1 MSPTVCFAVLTGR
14 ILPDVGVGGGMEYRG
29 TELSA
34 RARRPE
40 PSWPS
45 VIATTVRLWVERHPF
60 FGGKRPR
67 GRRTAIALA
76 VVVATALVAGAA
88 GVIIG
93 RSGTSSSQAPRN
105 SGPGA
110 APPAAVA
117 ASAATRG
124 EAAAWIAGQVA
135 ASAIIACD
143 PAMCAAL
150 HADGLPA
157 TRLLVL
163 GTATPDPL
171 GSDLVVATQ
180 AVRNQ
185 FGTRLQ
191 SVYAPA
197 VIASFGTGPGQ
208 IDIRAI
214 APDGT
219 AAYQAALAA
228 DRRSR
233 ISAGSQLLRNPRI
246 IVAAGAR
253 KALSAGDVDPRLL
266 LMLAALAVE
275 QPLRISAF
283 GDPSPGASPV
293 VPLRSVQIAPL
304 GPGGKA
310 EASLRS
316 MLSFVDAQRQ
326 PFQPLRAA
334 FAGSSALTV
343 EYAAPSPL
351 GLLGGP

>member
-1 MSPTVCFAVLTGR
+1 
-14 ILPDVGVGGGMEYRG
+14 MEYRG
-29 TELSA
+29 TGLSA
-34 RARRPE
+34 RAQRRE

-45 VIATTVRLWVERHPF
+45 VIATTLRLWFERHPV
-60 FGGKRPR
+60 FGKKRPR
-67 GRRTAIALA
+67 GRRTAGVLA
-76 VVVATALVAGAA
+76 VVAVVALGA
-88 GVIIG
+88 GVTGVVIG
-93 RSGTSSSQAPRN
+93 RAVTSSSSASRD

-110 APPAAVA
+110 ISAAAVGAPAAI
-117 ASAATRG
+117 RDQ
-124 EAAAWIAGQVA
+124 AAAWIAGQVA
-135 ASAIIACD
+135 ASAIVACD

-163 GTATPDPL
+163 GTATADPL
-171 GSDLVVATQ
+171 GSDVVVATL
-180 AVRNQ
+180 AVRNE

-191 SVYAPA
+191 GVYAPA
-197 VIASFGTGPGQ
+197 VIASFGTGTER
-208 IDIRAI
+208 IDVRAV

-246 IVAAGAR
+246 IVTGGAR
-253 KALSAGDVDPRLL
+253 NALSTGDVDPRLL
-266 LMLAALAVE
+266 MMLAALAGE
-275 QPLRISAF
+275 QQLRITAF

-293 VPLRSVQIAPL
+293 VPLRSVEIAAL
-304 GPGGKA
+304 GPGAGA

-316 MLSFVDAQRQ
+316 MLSFIDAQRQ
-326 PFQPLRAA
+326 PFQPLRATLV
-334 FAGSSALTV
+334 GSSALTV

-351 GLLGGP
+351 GLLGSP

>member
-1 MSPTVCFAVLTGR
+1 
-14 ILPDVGVGGGMEYRG
+14 MEYRG
-29 TELSA
+29 TGLSA
-34 RARRPE
+34 RARRSE

-45 VIATTVRLWVERHPF
+45 VIATTLRLWLERHPV

-67 GRRTAIALA
+67 RRRVAVALA
-76 VVVATALVAGAA
+76 LVVVVALGAGVT

-93 RSGTSSSQAPRN
+93 RSARPSPA
-105 SGPGA
+105 
-110 APPAAVA
+110 PAAA
-117 ASAATRG
+117 GGASATRG
-124 EAAAWIAGQVA
+124 EAASWIAGQVA
-135 ASAIIACD
+135 ASAIVACD
-143 PAMCAAL
+143 PAMCAVL

-163 GTATPDPL
+163 GTATADPL
-171 GSDLVVATQ
+171 GSDVVVATL
-180 AVRNQ
+180 AVRNE

-191 SVYAPA
+191 SVYAPV
-197 VIASFGTGPGQ
+197 VIASFGTGAGR

-246 IVAAGAR
+246 IVASGAR
-253 KALSAGDVDPRLL
+253 NALSGGDVDPRLL
-266 LMLAALAVE
+266 MMLAALADQQQV
-275 QPLRISAF
+275 RITAF
-283 GDPSPGASPV
+283 GDPSPGASPG
-293 VPLRSVQIAPL
+293 VPLRSVQIAAL
-304 GPGGKA
+304 GPGA
-310 EASLRS
+310 EAAASLRS
-316 MLSFVDAQRQ
+316 MLSLIDAQRQ

-334 FAGSSALTV
+334 LAGSSALTV

>member
-1 MSPTVCFAVLTGR
+1 
-14 ILPDVGVGGGMEYRG
+14 MEYRG
-29 TELSA
+29 TGLSA
-34 RARRPE
+34 RARRSE

-45 VIATTVRLWVERHPF
+45 VIATTLRLWLERHPV

-67 GRRTAIALA
+67 RRRVAVAL
-76 VVVATALVAGAA
+76 ALVAVVAVGAGVT

-93 RSGTSSSQAPRN
+93 RSARSSPV
-105 SGPGA
+105 
-110 APPAAVA
+110 PAAA
-117 ASAATRG
+117 AGVSATARG
-124 EAAAWIAGQVA
+124 EAASWIAGQVA
-135 ASAIIACD
+135 ASAIVACD
-143 PAMCAAL
+143 PAMCAVL
-150 HADGLPA
+150 HADGFPA

-163 GTATPDPL
+163 GTATADPL
-171 GSDLVVATQ
+171 GSDVVAATL
-180 AVRNQ
+180 AVRNE

-191 SVYAPA
+191 SVYAPV
-197 VIASFGTGPGQ
+197 VIASFGTGAGR

-246 IVAAGAR
+246 IVAGGAR
-253 KALSAGDVDPRLL
+253 NALSAGDVDPRLL
-266 LMLAALAVE
+266 MMLAALADE
-275 QPLRISAF
+275 QRVRITAF

-293 VPLRSVQIAPL
+293 VPLRSVQIAAL
-304 GPGGKA
+304 GPGAEA

-316 MLSFVDAQRQ
+316 MLSLIDAQRQ
-326 PFQPLRAA
+326 PFQPLRAVL
-334 FAGSSALTV
+334 AGSSALTV

>member
-1 MSPTVCFAVLTGR
+1 
-14 ILPDVGVGGGMEYRG
+14 
-29 TELSA
+29 
-34 RARRPE
+34 
-40 PSWPS
+40 
-45 VIATTVRLWVERHPF
+45 
-60 FGGKRPR
+60 
-67 GRRTAIALA
+67 
-76 VVVATALVAGAA
+76 VAGALIAVAVVALGA
-88 GVIIG
+88 GVVGVVIG
-93 RSGTSSSQAPRN
+93 HAASPSSSAASRD
-105 SGPGA
+105 SGPGS
-110 APPAAVA
+110 AVLA

-135 ASAIIACD
+135 ASAIVACD

-150 HADGLPA
+150 QADGLPA

-163 GTATPDPL
+163 GTAAADPL
-171 GSDLVVATQ
+171 GSDVVVATP

-191 SVYAPA
+191 SVYAPV
-197 VIASFGTGPGQ
+197 VIAGFGTGAGR
-208 IDIRAI
+208 IDVRAI
-214 APDGT
+214 APDGA

-233 ISAGSQLLRNPRI
+233 ISAGSQLLRNPRV
-246 IVAAGAR
+246 IVAVGAR

-266 LMLAALAVE
+266 MMLAALADE
-275 QPLRISAF
+275 QPVRISAV

-293 VPLRSVQIAPL
+293 VPLRSVQLAPL
-304 GPGGKA
+304 GSGAKA

-316 MLSFVDAQRQ
+316 MLSFIDAQQQ
-326 PFQPLRAA
+326 PFRPLRAG

>member
-1 MSPTVCFAVLTGR
+1 
-14 ILPDVGVGGGMEYRG
+14 
-29 TELSA
+29 
-34 RARRPE
+34 
-40 PSWPS
+40 
-45 VIATTVRLWVERHPF
+45 
-60 FGGKRPR
+60 
-67 GRRTAIALA
+67 
-76 VVVATALVAGAA
+76 
-88 GVIIG
+88 
-93 RSGTSSSQAPRN
+93 
-105 SGPGA
+105 
-110 APPAAVA
+110 
-117 ASAATRG
+117 
-124 EAAAWIAGQVA
+124 VA
-135 ASAIIACD
+135 ASAIVACD

-163 GTATPDPL
+163 GTATADPL
-171 GSDLVVATQ
+171 GSDVVVATL

-191 SVYAPA
+191 SVYAPV
-197 VIASFGTGPGQ
+197 VIASFGTGAGR

-219 AAYQAALAA
+219 AAYEAALAA

-246 IVAAGAR
+246 IVTADAR
-253 KALSAGDVDPRLL
+253 NALSAGDVDPRLL
-266 LMLAALAVE
+266 MMLAALADE
-275 QPLRISAF
+275 QQVRITAF

-293 VPLRSVQIAPL
+293 VPLRSVEIAAL
-304 GPGGKA
+304 GPGAEAEA

-316 MLSFVDAQRQ
+316 LLSFVDAQRQ

-334 FAGSSALTV
+334 LVGSSALTV

-351 GLLGGP
+351 GLLGSP

>member
-1 MSPTVCFAVLTGR
+1 MA
-14 ILPDVGVGGGMEYRG
+14 
-29 TELSA
+29 A
-34 RARRPE
+34 
-40 PSWPS
+40 
-45 VIATTVRLWVERHPF
+45 
-60 FGGKRPR
+60 
-67 GRRTAIALA
+67 AL
-76 VVVATALVAGAA
+76 ALVAVVAVGAGVT

-93 RSGTSSSQAPRN
+93 RSVRSSPVS
-105 SGPGA
+105 
-110 APPAAVA
+110 PAAA
-117 ASAATRG
+117 GASATTRG
-124 EAAAWIAGQVA
+124 EAASWIAGQVA
-135 ASAIIACD
+135 ASAIVACD
-143 PAMCAAL
+143 PAMCAVL

-163 GTATPDPL
+163 GTATADPL
-171 GSDLVVATQ
+171 GSDVVVATL
-180 AVRNQ
+180 AVRNE

-197 VIASFGTGPGQ
+197 VIASFGTGAGR

-246 IVAAGAR
+246 IVTGGAR
-253 KALSAGDVDPRLL
+253 NALSGGDVDPRLL
-266 LMLAALAVE
+266 MMLAALADQQQV
-275 QPLRISAF
+275 RITAF

-293 VPLRSVQIAPL
+293 VPLRSVEIAAL
-304 GPGGKA
+304 GPGA
-310 EASLRS
+310 EAAASLRS
-316 MLSFVDAQRQ
+316 MLSLIDAQRQ

-334 FAGSSALTV
+334 LAGSSALTV

>member
-1 MSPTVCFAVLTGR
+1 
-14 ILPDVGVGGGMEYRG
+14 MEYRG
-29 TELSA
+29 TRLPA
-34 RARRPE
+34 RARRSE

-45 VIATTVRLWVERHPF
+45 VIATTFRLWLERHPV
-60 FGGKRPR
+60 FGGRSPR
-67 GRRTAIALA
+67 GRRVAIALA
-76 VVVATALVAGAA
+76 LVAVVALGAGVT

-93 RSGTSSSQAPRN
+93 RSARSSSA
-105 SGPGA
+105 SA
-110 APPAAVA
+110 AAAG

-124 EAAAWIAGQVA
+124 EAASWIAGQVA
-135 ASAIIACD
+135 ASAIVACD
-143 PAMCAAL
+143 PAMCAVL

-163 GTATPDPL
+163 GTATADPL
-171 GSDLVVATQ
+171 GSDVVVATL
-180 AVRNQ
+180 AVRNE

-197 VIASFGTGPGQ
+197 VMASFGTGAGR

-246 IVAAGAR
+246 IVTGGAR
-253 KALSAGDVDPRLL
+253 NALSTGDVDPRLL
-266 LMLAALAVE
+266 MMLAALAEE
-275 QPLRISAF
+275 QPVRITAF

-293 VPLRSVQIAPL
+293 VPLRSVEIAAL
-304 GPGGKA
+304 GPGAEA

-316 MLSFVDAQRQ
+316 MLSLIDAQRQ

-334 FAGSSALTV
+334 LAGSSALTV

>member
-1 MSPTVCFAVLTGR
+1 
-14 ILPDVGVGGGMEYRG
+14 MEYRG
-29 TELSA
+29 TRLSA
-34 RARRPE
+34 RARRSE

-45 VIATTVRLWVERHPF
+45 VIATTLRLWLERHPV
-60 FGGKRPR
+60 FGGKGPR
-67 GRRTAIALA
+67 GRRVTIAL
-76 VVVATALVAGAA
+76 TLVAIVALGAGVT

-93 RSGTSSSQAPRN
+93 R
-105 SGPGA
+105 A
-110 APPAAVA
+110 AKSPSVPAVPAAA
-117 ASAATRG
+117 AGASTATRG
-124 EAAAWIAGQVA
+124 EAASWIAGQVA
-135 ASAIIACD
+135 ASAIVACD

-163 GTATPDPL
+163 GTATADPL
-171 GSDLVVATQ
+171 GSDVVVATL

-191 SVYAPA
+191 SVYAPV
-197 VIASFGTGPGQ
+197 VIASFGTGAGR

-219 AAYQAALAA
+219 AAYEAALAA

-246 IVAAGAR
+246 IVAADAR
-253 KALSAGDVDPRLL
+253 NALSAGDVDPRLL
-266 LMLAALAVE
+266 MMLAALADQQQV
-275 QPLRISAF
+275 RITAF

-293 VPLRSVQIAPL
+293 MPLRSVEIAAL
-304 GPGGKA
+304 GPGAEA

-316 MLSFVDAQRQ
+316 MLSFIDAQRQ
-326 PFQPLRAA
+326 PFQPLQAA
-334 FAGSSALTV
+334 LVGSSALTV

-351 GLLGGP
+351 GLLGSP

>member
-1 MSPTVCFAVLTGR
+1 MGYQGTGM
-14 ILPDVGVGGGMEYRG
+14 P
-29 TELSA
+29 A
-34 RARRPE
+34 RVHRSE

-45 VIATTVRLWVERHPF
+45 VIATTLRLWLERHPV
-60 FGGKRPR
+60 FGIKSPRGKR
-67 GRRTAIALA
+67 
-76 VVVATALVAGAA
+76 VAGALIVVAAAVFGA
-88 GVIIG
+88 GVVGVVIG
-93 RSGTSSSQAPRN
+93 HTSTASSPAARD
-105 SGPGA
+105 SGPGS
-110 APPAAVA
+110 AVLA

-124 EAAAWIAGQVA
+124 EAATWIAGQVA
-135 ASAIIACD
+135 ASAIVACD

-150 HADGLPA
+150 QTDGLPA

-163 GTATPDPL
+163 GTAAADPL
-171 GSDLVVATQ
+171 GSDVVVATP

-191 SVYAPA
+191 SVYAPV
-197 VIASFGTGPGQ
+197 VIASFGTGAGR
-208 IDIRAI
+208 IDVRAI
-214 APDGT
+214 APDGA

-246 IVAAGAR
+246 IVAAGVR
-253 KALSAGDVDPRLL
+253 KALIAGDVDPRVLM
-266 LMLAALAVE
+266 MLAALAVG
-275 QPLRISAF
+275 QPVRVSAV
-283 GDPSPGASPV
+283 GDPSPGASPD
-293 VPLRSVQIAPL
+293 VPLRSVQLAPV
-304 GPGGKA
+304 GFGAMA

-316 MLSFVDAQRQ
+316 MLSFIEAQQ
-326 PFQPLRAA
+326 PPFWPLRAG

>member
-1 MSPTVCFAVLTGR
+1 
-14 ILPDVGVGGGMEYRG
+14 MEYRG
-29 TELSA
+29 TGLSA
-34 RARRPE
+34 RARRSE

-45 VIATTVRLWVERHPF
+45 VIATTLRLWLERHPV

-67 GRRTAIALA
+67 GRRVAVALA
-76 VVVATALVAGAA
+76 LVVVVALGAGVT

-93 RSGTSSSQAPRN
+93 RTGGSSPVPAAPA
-105 SGPGA
+105 GGA
-110 APPAAVA
+110 ATA
-117 ASAATRG
+117 RG
-124 EAAAWIAGQVA
+124 EAASWIAGQVA
-135 ASAIIACD
+135 ASAIVACD
-143 PAMCAAL
+143 PAMCAVL

-163 GTATPDPL
+163 GTATADPL
-171 GSDLVVATQ
+171 GSDVVVATL
-180 AVRNQ
+180 AVRNE

-191 SVYAPA
+191 SVYAPV
-197 VIASFGTGPGQ
+197 VIASFGTGAGR

-219 AAYQAALAA
+219 AAYEAALAA

-233 ISAGSQLLRNPRI
+233 ISAGGQLLRNPRI
-246 IVAAGAR
+246 KATGGAR
-253 KALSAGDVDPRLL
+253 NALSAGDVDPRLL
-266 LMLAALAVE
+266 MMLAALADQQQV
-275 QPLRISAF
+275 RIIAF
-283 GDPSPGASPV
+283 GDPSPGASPA
-293 VPLRSVQIAPL
+293 VPLRSVQIAAL
-304 GPGGKA
+304 GPGAEA

-316 MLSFVDAQRQ
+316 MLSLIEAQRQ

-334 FAGSSALTV
+334 LAGSSALTV

>member
-1 MSPTVCFAVLTGR
+1 
-14 ILPDVGVGGGMEYRG
+14 MEYRG
-29 TELSA
+29 TGLSA
-34 RARRPE
+34 RARRSE

-45 VIATTVRLWVERHPF
+45 VIATTLRLWLERHPV
-60 FGGKRPR
+60 FGGKGPR
-67 GRRTAIALA
+67 GRRVTIALA
-76 VVVATALVAGAA
+76 LVAIVALGAGVT

-93 RSGTSSSQAPRN
+93 R
-105 SGPGA
+105 A
-110 APPAAVA
+110 AKSPSVPAVPAAA
-117 ASAATRG
+117 AGAFAATRG
-124 EAAAWIAGQVA
+124 EAASWIAGQVA
-135 ASAIIACD
+135 ASAIVACD

-163 GTATPDPL
+163 GTATADPL
-171 GSDLVVATQ
+171 GSDVVVATL

-191 SVYAPA
+191 SVYAPV
-197 VIASFGTGPGQ
+197 VIASFGTGAGR

-219 AAYQAALAA
+219 AAYEAALAA

-246 IVAAGAR
+246 IVAADAR
-253 KALSAGDVDPRLL
+253 NALSAGNVDPRLL
-266 LMLAALAVE
+266 MMLAALADQQQV
-275 QPLRISAF
+275 RITAF

-293 VPLRSVQIAPL
+293 VPLRGVEIAAL
-304 GPGGKA
+304 GPGAEA

-316 MLSFVDAQRQ
+316 MLSFIDAQRQ
-326 PFQPLRAA
+326 PFQPLQAA
-334 FAGSSALTV
+334 LVGSSALTV

-351 GLLGGP
+351 GLLGSP

>member
-1 MSPTVCFAVLTGR
+1 MAV
-14 ILPDVGVGGGMEYRG
+14 PGGDMEYRG

-45 VIATTVRLWVERHPF
+45 VIATTLRLWLERHSI
-60 FGGKRPR
+60 FGGKPPR
-67 GRRTAIALA
+67 RRRAA
-76 VVVATALVAGAA
+76 VV
-88 GVIIG
+88 I
-93 RSGTSSSQAPRN
+93 
-105 SGPGA
+105 
-110 APPAAVA
+110 AAVA
-117 ASAATRG
+117 IVAIGAGVTGVVIGRAARSASPAASGGSASASGSAAAVNASAATRA
-124 EAAAWIAGQVA
+124 EAASWVAGQVA

-163 GTATPDPL
+163 GTATVDPL
-171 GSDLVVATQ
+171 GSDVVAATL
-180 AVRNQ
+180 AVRNE

-197 VIASFGTGPGQ
+197 VIASFGTGAGR

-246 IVAAGAR
+246 IVAGNAR
-253 KALSAGDVDPRLL
+253 NALSAGDVDPRLL
-266 LMLAALAVE
+266 LMLAALADE
-275 QPLRISAF
+275 QRLRVTAF
-283 GDPSPGASPV
+283 GDRSPGAGPA
-293 VPLRSVQIAPL
+293 VPLRSVQIASL
-304 GPGGKA
+304 SSGAKA

-334 FAGSSALTV
+334 LAGSSELTV